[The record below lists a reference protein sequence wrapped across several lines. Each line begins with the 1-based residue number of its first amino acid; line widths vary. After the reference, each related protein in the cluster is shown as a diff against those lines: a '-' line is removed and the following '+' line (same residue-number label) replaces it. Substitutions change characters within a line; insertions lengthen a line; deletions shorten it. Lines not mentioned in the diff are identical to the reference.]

1 MTFIDNLTKDLKNNK
16 LTDSSIKIYLTKLKL
31 LNNNQYPTNLKFLNN
46 IDDIKTKI
54 NNLKTENTKRSY
66 YISIVSILNTVKDN
80 NKNYKKLYDKY
91 HEMMININNELKKI
105 DTTELTDKE
114 KKKWI
119 DYEDLLK
126 IYDELKDKIMN
137 LIGKDN
143 LNDDEYDLMIQ
154 FITLS
159 LYIKQ
164 DPRRNDYKD
173 VNIIKE
179 YDENDYTDDKNYY
192 SVKDGKFIFNK
203 YKTVKNFKKQIIDV
217 DKDLRKYL
225 NIYFSYHPLFL
236 KSKDYNIP
244 LLVDKDG
251 KPYDKINSINRI
263 LGKIKKGLS
272 SSLIRHSFL
281 SWKFGDKTKE
291 QKQISENMAHSMKT
305 NQEYVKVV

>member
-1 MTFIDNLTKDLKNNK
+1 MTFIDKLTDDLRKNH
-16 LTDSSIKIYLTKLKL
+16 LTDSSINIYLTKLKK
-31 LNNNQYPTNLKFLNN
+31 LNNNQTPNNIKFLSNVDN
-46 IDDIKTKI
+46 IKDMI
-54 NNLKTENTKRSY
+54 NNQKSKNTQRSY
-66 YISIVSILNTVKDN
+66 YISIVSILKTLKDN
-80 NKNYKKLYDKY
+80 NKSNKKLYDKY
-91 HEMMININNELKKI
+91 HELMLDINTEIKKKDPNEM
-105 DTTELTDKE
+105 TDKE

-126 IYDELKDKIMN
+126 IYEELKDKVMD
-137 LIGKDN
+137 LIG
-143 LNDDEYDLMIQ
+143 NDKLDDKEYDLLIQ

-159 LYIKQ
+159 LYVLQ

-173 VNIIKE
+173 VYIIKE
-179 YDENDYTDDKNYY
+179 YDENEYKDDRNYY

-251 KPYDKINSINRI
+251 NAYNKVNSINRI
-263 LGKIKKGLS
+263 LGKIKKVSRL
-272 SSLIRHSFL
+272 
-281 SWKFGDKTKE
+281 D
-291 QKQISENMAHSMKT
+291 
-305 NQEYVKVV
+305 

>member
-54 NNLKTENTKRSY
+54 NNLKSENTKRSY

-159 LYIKQ
+159 LYINQ
-164 DPRRNDYKD
+164 DPRRNEFKD